1 MINEEVSK
9 YHDLQIITEKIK
21 RRGFYDQILEVLMTM
36 FKEECVFTYSELEK
50 ILRQQQDEGS
60 IFEQFWI
67 NTEVFRSNLIL
78 ILTSM
83 GTFRLTVVNSIWR
96 SEDLVKQML
105 EEGCFSVENRPSDP
119 TSSVRPAEARKEFNM
134 AFNEREV
141 KARNG
146 AKNQAGG
153 GNLGP
158 RGQTTIS
165 VVKPEEYSG
174 KEYDFLA
181 SKNARGNRSNIDVH
195 QAELDYKNPFSKSG
209 KKSQPKLTPSIKKAE
224 VQDTPAFQ
232 NYYDSSRGVNKY
244 LKGTE
249 DAPSRGRSRSFDRS
263 AGKRP
268 LSANRDRSRDY
279 ASVYSHYSSI
289 YSRILNATE
298 ANKIRKLVG
307 EYNADLDVGI
317 INVRASF

>member
-36 FKEECVFTYSELEK
+36 FKEESVFTYSELEK

-83 GTFRLTVVNSIWR
+83 GDLKLTVVNSIWR

-119 TSSVRPAEARKEFNM
+119 TSSVRPAEARREFDM
-134 AFNEREV
+134 AFNEREA

-146 AKNQAGG
+146 AKNQANG

-158 RGQTTIS
+158 KGQTTIS

-174 KEYDFLA
+174 KDYDFLA
-181 SKNARGNRSNIDVH
+181 SKNPRANRSQMDIR
-195 QAELDYKNPFSKSG
+195 QAEVDYKNPFSKTG
-209 KKSQPKLTPSIKKAE
+209 KKSQPKMSTGINKAE
-224 VQDTPAFQ
+224 TKDTPAFQ
-232 NYYDSSRGVNKY
+232 NFYDSSRGVNRY
-244 LKGTE
+244 LKGAE
-249 DAPSRGRSRSFDRS
+249 DVPERGRSRSFDRS

-279 ASVYSHYSSI
+279 GSVYSHYSSI

-307 EYNADLDVGI
+307 EYNADLDVGHF
-317 INVRASF
+317 SS